1 MILPT
6 HSRTSSSAS
15 SVGSSY
21 VSSTDSNK
29 TSHIESPTPSLQS
42 HALDIVQNSD
52 FHTINNGTST
62 LPPYQSLCKLIN
74 EPIHHQNGIKNH
86 HHQHHHNNNNN
97 CNINNYNNYNYNN
110 HNEHE
115 DASDTDQ
122 IDYTDL
128 HHESIK
134 FNNNKNNGKLAV
146 AINQTNDNVDE
157 SIFNAMK
164 TSDDNGC
171 DDDVGGENFAYK
183 TLNGDVIRSVV
194 APGKGKSINY
204 KVSQIDCQQTTKLLQ
219 QQEKKKTIALCLH
232 FCDFVFNSF
241 L

>member
-52 FHTINNGTST
+52 FHVNNNGTTTSSVASSSSSSS

-74 EPIHHQNGIKNH
+74 EPIYNQNGLKH
-86 HHQHHHNNNNN
+86 HHHNHHPNNNN
-97 CNINNYNNYNYNN
+97 
-110 HNEHE
+110 HSEH
-115 DASDTDQ
+115 DVASDTDN
-122 IDYTDL
+122 IDYADL
-128 HHESIK
+128 HHETTK
-134 FNNNKNNGKLAV
+134 FNNNINDKLK
-146 AINQTNDNVDE
+146 QTNG
-157 SIFNAMK
+157 NADDAHHLP
-164 TSDDNGC
+164 SDDPIVGN
-171 DDDVGGENFAYK
+171 GGEQFAYK

-194 APGKGKSINY
+194 PPGKGKSINY
-204 KVSQIDCQQTTKLLQ
+204 KVSDRFIIAVHIGVKWPR
-219 QQEKKKTIALCLH
+219 KKNTVYDNAWTSVNNFHAL
-232 FCDFVFNSF
+232 FFSFVFSLSWN
-241 L
+241 

>member
-52 FHTINNGTST
+52 FHVNNGTTTTTTT
-62 LPPYQSLCKLIN
+62 LPPYQNLCKLIN
-74 EPIHHQNGIKNH
+74 NEPVYNQNGNKNLQNHHHHHQN
-86 HHQHHHNNNNN
+86 NNN
-97 CNINNYNNYNYNN
+97 
-110 HNEHE
+110 NEHE

-128 HHESIK
+128 HHETIK
-134 FNNNKNNGKLAV
+134 FNNNKNNNKLAI
-146 AINQTNDNVDE
+146 AMKQTNGN
-157 SIFNAMK
+157 NADDTIYGTIK
-164 TSDDNGC
+164 TASDDPIVVGNGGN
-171 DDDVGGENFAYK
+171 GGENFAYK

-204 KVSQIDCQQTTKLLQ
+204 KVSKSIFLLF
-219 QQEKKKTIALCLH
+219 TSC
-232 FCDFVFNSF
+232 VN
-241 L
+241 

>member
-52 FHTINNGTST
+52 FHVNNGTATSSSSSSSSSS

-74 EPIHHQNGIKNH
+74 EPIYNQNGMKNH
-86 HHQHHHNNNNN
+86 HHNHHQNN
-97 CNINNYNNYNYNN
+97 NN
-110 HNEHE
+110 HNEH
-115 DASDTDQ
+115 DVASDTDH
-122 IDYTDL
+122 IDYAADL
-128 HHESIK
+128 HHETTK
-134 FNNNKNNGKLAV
+134 FNNNKNDKLA
-146 AINQTNDNVDE
+146 AAMKQTNG
-157 SIFNAMK
+157 NADDAIHLP
-164 TSDDNGC
+164 SDDPVVSN
-171 DDDVGGENFAYK
+171 GGENFAYK

-194 APGKGKSINY
+194 PPGKGKSINY
-204 KVSQIDCQQTTKLLQ
+204 KVSNRCSIAVVHICVKWTNP
-219 QQEKKKTIALCLH
+219 KTPYDNAWTSLNNFHAL
-232 FCDFVFNSF
+232 FFVFSCNWN
-241 L
+241 

>member
-52 FHTINNGTST
+52 FHVNNGTTTSSVASSSSSSS

-74 EPIHHQNGIKNH
+74 EPIYNQNGMKHHHHHNHHQ
-86 HHQHHHNNNNN
+86 NNNNN
-97 CNINNYNNYNYNN
+97 SDHDI
-110 HNEHE
+110 
-115 DASDTDQ
+115 ASDTDH
-122 IDYTDL
+122 IDYADL
-128 HHESIK
+128 HHETTK
-134 FNNNKNNGKLAV
+134 FNNNINDKLA
-146 AINQTNDNVDE
+146 AAMKQTNG
-157 SIFNAMK
+157 NA
-164 TSDDNGC
+164 DDAIHLPC
-171 DDDVGGENFAYK
+171 DDPIVSNGGENFAYK

-194 APGKGKSINY
+194 PPGKGKSINY
-204 KVSQIDCQQTTKLLQ
+204 KVSDRFIIAVLNCVKRPA
-219 QQEKKKTIALCLH
+219 KNKPKNTIRR
-232 FCDFVFNSF
+232 V
-241 L
+241 